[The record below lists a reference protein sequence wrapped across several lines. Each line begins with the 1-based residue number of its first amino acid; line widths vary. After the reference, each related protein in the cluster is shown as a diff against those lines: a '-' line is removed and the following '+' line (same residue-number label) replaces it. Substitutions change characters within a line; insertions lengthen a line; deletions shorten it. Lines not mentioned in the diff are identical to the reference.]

1 VSKPGKPEK
10 ASQLP
15 VKKETKPRAVKKANE
30 KISEDRVREVIELLM
45 KSEPAS
51 AILQFCSEN
60 WGVSDRQVYTYISK
74 AYESIRTHTNKKK
87 SDRLAW
93 HYEIRH
99 KIISDALK
107 QASPY
112 VALSALQ
119 DLTKLEGLYP
129 SEKIEAKIQTT
140 HDIAGNKQLKDKF
153 YQFLESGGNGN
164 TN

>member
-1 VSKPGKPEK
+1 MSKTGKPVKSIEK
-10 ASQLP
+10 KAA
-15 VKKETKPRAVKKANE
+15 KPRAVKKANE

-51 AILQFCSEN
+51 AIVNFCEQN
-60 WGVSDRQVYTYISK
+60 WGIGRTQIYAYISK
-74 AYESIRTHTNKKK
+74 AYESIRTHANKKK
-87 SDRLAW
+87 ADRLAW

-129 SEKIEAKIQTT
+129 SEKLEAKIHTS
-140 HDIAGNKQLKDKF
+140 HSISGNKELKEKF
-153 YQFLESGGNGN
+153 YKFLENGSSN
-164 TN
+164 